1 MPDEKELFK
10 QPPPPTI
17 SGVIKSFESEDNVKQ
32 AYKKKYVNKNVWK
45 TILDETDN
53 SGQDDSNDPD
63 FDIGTGSLTMRVMI
77 QNMTIEPKPKK
88 LNNVVR

>member
-32 AYKKKYVNKNVWK
+32 AYKKKYVNKNV
-45 TILDETDN
+45 
-53 SGQDDSNDPD
+53 
-63 FDIGTGSLTMRVMI
+63 
-77 QNMTIEPKPKK
+77 
-88 LNNVVR
+88 